1 MKKTGDVMNDLSG
14 SHVAAMCTAY
24 GAIQAVLSI
33 PVLYGYAAIIFS
45 HPVYH
50 DYMPSL
56 AKLML
61 VSCVVHGLSFCLGSS
76 MKFAIGQVQD
86 VGLIFL
92 SKIATDIANRMEGE
106 DPSRIVA
113 TALTVIALGTAV
125 LGLLLVIIGKAKL
138 ANMVSYLPM
147 PVIGGYLAF
156 IGYFCLEAGLSLS
169 SGKQLSG
176 LKTWGALL
184 SSDRAIIL
192 CTPGMVAGGLLTY
205 VSRTCKH
212 FGALPLAIIII
223 PIIFYVLLM
232 ISGTELSSARE
243 YGWVGPLSKPADI
256 TQVFS
261 LYDLTNVEW
270 SVLPYQVPVWAA
282 MVVVVA
288 FSSCL
293 DIAAIE
299 MDMGSSLDTNAE
311 LQTVGWSN
319 FFSGICGGFTGSYI
333 FSQTIFGLR
342 SGFLSRYVS
351 GIMIVLEA
359 IVVLVTIDPLSYVPL
374 YFFAATLIFI
384 AIDLMVEWLW
394 DVSILFLLPYVDNL
408 FLCAGE
414 KEALFSRICH
424 LIDNLC
430 WH

>member
-1 MKKTGDVMNDLSG
+1 MQKSSEIMRDLSP

-24 GAIQAVLSI
+24 GTIQAVLSI

-76 MKFAIGQVQD
+76 MNFAIGQVQD

-92 SKIATDIANRMEGE
+92 SKIATDIAVRMDGE
-106 DPSRIVA
+106 PPARIVA
-113 TALTVIALGTAV
+113 TALTVIAIGTAV

-169 SGKQLSG
+169 TGKQLSG

-192 CTPGMVAGGLLTY
+192 CTPGVVAGGLLTY
-205 VSRTCKH
+205 VSRTFKH
-212 FGALPLAIIII
+212 FGALPLAIIFI
-223 PIIFYVLLM
+223 PITFYLFLM
-232 ISGTELSSARE
+232 VFGADLAAARD
-243 YGWVGPLSKPADI
+243 YGWVGPLSTPADV
-256 TQVFS
+256 TEVFS
-261 LYDLTNVEW
+261 LYDFTNVEW
-270 SVLPYQVPVWAA
+270 SVLPYQLPVWAA

-293 DIAAIE
+293 DVAAIE
-299 MDMGSSLDTNAE
+299 MDIGSSLDTNAE

-342 SGFLSRYVS
+342 SGFLSRYVA
-351 GIMIVLEA
+351 GVMIMLEVA
-359 IVVLVTIDPLSYVPL
+359 VVLVTIDPLSYVPL

-384 AIDLMVEWLW
+384 AVDLMVEWLW
-394 DVSILFLLPYVDNL
+394 DVITYIVYCVINIIVV
-408 FLCAGE
+408 GT
-414 KEALFSRICH
+414 
-424 LIDNLC
+424 
-430 WH
+430 